1 MPLPWSYSSTLS
13 CGISSRGEQKN
24 DWYRRL
30 VVVVDYTTPNKTTFK
45 ALSSVNGFGGRT
57 GGLSGVGLGY
67 PIGFLTAD
75 FSFFFFFFLD
85 VFRYSRLRSG
95 HCLSRNSFPARFF
108 FLKVCLILMRGLDA
122 AVVATEKN
130 SMYVRLAKIWRIWR
144 ARNSRHGGG
153 GVAASL
159 LPENVQFDPNLMS
172 WVKLLLLLLLLLF
185 LSSIRLDYLFK
196 VVYIK

>member
-45 ALSSVNGFGGRT
+45 ALSSVNGFR
-57 GGLSGVGLGY
+57 GLSGVGLGY

-75 FSFFFFFFLD
+75 FSFFFFFLD

-95 HCLSRNSFPARFF
+95 HCPQLIPSSIF
-108 FLKVCLILMRGLDA
+108 FLKVCLILMRGLDAA

-144 ARNSRHGGG
+144 ARNSRHGD
-153 GVAASL
+153 AHWSRSCKS
-159 LPENVQFDPNLMS
+159 VQKIPPPSKWVFD
-172 WVKLLLLLLLLLF
+172 
-185 LSSIRLDYLFK
+185 
-196 VVYIK
+196 

>member
-1 MPLPWSYSSTLS
+1 M
-13 CGISSRGEQKN
+13 
-24 DWYRRL
+24 
-30 VVVVDYTTPNKTTFK
+30 
-45 ALSSVNGFGGRT
+45 AL

-75 FSFFFFFFLD
+75 FSFFFFFLD

-95 HCLSRNSFPARFF
+95 HCPQLIPSSIF
-108 FLKVCLILMRGLDA
+108 FLKVCLILMRGLDAA

-153 GVAASL
+153 GGGGGDAASL

-172 WVKLLLLLLLLLF
+172 WVKLLLLLLLLF
-185 LSSIRLDYLFK
+185 LSSIRLDYLFI
-196 VVYIK
+196 VVYLKYYKNSIEFGYIILLTDYGRPERK

>member
-45 ALSSVNGFGGRT
+45 ALSSVNGFGRAEWGRIRV
-57 GGLSGVGLGY
+57 SNRVSNC
-67 PIGFLTAD
+67 GFLL
-75 FSFFFFFFLD
+75 FFLD
-85 VFRYSRLRSG
+85 IFRYSRLRSG
-95 HCLSRNSFPARFF
+95 HCPQLIPSSIF
-108 FLKVCLILMRGLDA
+108 FLKVCLILMRGLDAA

-144 ARNSRHGGG
+144 ARNSRHGD
-153 GVAASL
+153 AHWSRSCKS
-159 LPENVQFDPNLMS
+159 VQKITAPS
-172 WVKLLLLLLLLLF
+172 KWV
-185 LSSIRLDYLFK
+185 LD
-196 VVYIK
+196 